1 MTDGIIEITRIN
13 RLFDKFRRYS
23 ILIDENRTASIGN
36 NKTIS
41 FNVPA
46 GQHTIYAKI
55 DCTKSNKL
63 QFIITSDQTLKF
75 LIGKRTLPAWQY
87 WGSLIA
93 FAFCV
98 AVGAQFGAVG
108 AGLGG
113 GIGGAIYG
121 HTIGRPEIVFKELNR

>member
-1 MTDGIIEITRIN
+1 VTEGIIEITRSN

-23 ILIDENRTASIGN
+23 ILIDDNKTASIGN

-41 FNVPA
+41 FTVPA
-46 GQHTIYAKI
+46 GEHTIYAKI

-63 QFIITSDQTLKF
+63 QFVITDQTLKF
-75 LIGKRTLPAWQY
+75 IIGKRTLPAWQY

-93 FAFCV
+93 FAFFL

-121 HTIGRPEIVFKELNR
+121 HTIGKPEITFIK